1 MTGDN
6 ELGTDGLAIE
16 GLTTEA
22 DDDRFAHIDEMST
35 SVLAATMN
43 DADATVARAVRAALG
58 SIVGAIDAIVERV
71 AAGGR
76 LLYVGAGTSGRL
88 GVLDASE
95 CPPTFGTDPS
105 QVVAIIAGG
114 PRAIVTP
121 IEGAEDDD
129 VAGRVDIDVARVAA
143 TDAVVGIASSGRT
156 PYVLGAMRRARELG
170 ALTVGLS
177 CNDGTALSA
186 AVDHAVEVPVGPEVV
201 AGSTR
206 LKAGTAQKMVLNM
219 ISTIVMVRLGKT
231 YGNLMVDLRATNGK
245 LRDRAVGIVTS
256 ITGASRGR
264 SRAALES
271 TEFNVKEAVLMV
283 VLGVSPEQATA
294 RLAAV
299 GGKLKSALEHEQPDP
314 SVRGEDPVRAEA
326 APAASRL
333 GKKEDP
339 Q

>member
-1 MTGDN
+1 
-6 ELGTDGLAIE
+6 
-16 GLTTEA
+16 
-22 DDDRFAHIDEMST
+22 
-35 SVLAATMN
+35 MN

-71 AAGGR
+71 AGGGR

-129 VAGRVDIDVARVAA
+129 DAGRAAIDAARVAA
-143 TDAVVGIASSGRT
+143 PDAVVGIASSGRT

-186 AVDHAVEVPVGPEVV
+186 AVDHAIEVPVGPEVV

-264 SRAALES
+264 SRAALER
-271 TEFNVKEAVLMV
+271 TGFNVKEAVLVV

-294 RLAAV
+294 RLAAAS
-299 GGKLKSALEHEQPDP
+299 GKLKSALEHA
-314 SVRGEDPVRAEA
+314 R
-326 APAASRL
+326 
-333 GKKEDP
+333 
-339 Q
+339 